1 MNRDGKLP
9 DYAEI
14 WVNANRAR
22 DVHLA
27 LLLALARAA
36 FNGWQFQRQ
45 RSRQEKEHLPQPGG
59 PAGDAGR
66 ETANALPEARAFLPK
81 QAPLESERV

>member
-1 MNRDGKLP
+1 MNNDGKFP

-36 FNGWQFQRQ
+36 FKGWQFRRQ
-45 RSRQEKEHLPQPGG
+45 RSLLVSESLPQPER
-59 PAGDAGR
+59 PAGRQTADAV
-66 ETANALPEARAFLPK
+66 LPK
-81 QAPLESERV
+81 RAPLESERA